1 MTIACSDC
9 GTLQDL
15 PPLTRGAT
23 LICPVCRS
31 HLQRTAGR
39 SLIAALA
46 CAIATFL
53 LLFPA
58 NLLPLMQVSMLGMTR
73 DSRIYSGVARL
84 WEHHWVIPAILVA
97 LFVMILPLL
106 RFGLLS
112 TVLALL
118 CLRRR
123 PHWLGAG
130 YRWAMHL
137 DPWAMPDVFLLGAAV
152 GYSRVAANLPVNLL
166 PGGFC
171 LIGAALM
178 CMLTRVS
185 LDRRTVWRAIAMEQE
200 PPAPDVAAISC
211 SACELVLPS
220 DQLFTPCPRC
230 GLRLHARR
238 PVSMMRTLA
247 LVIAGF
253 VLYFPANLYP
263 MSTDL
268 QMGTHV
274 SHRIIDGILDLF
286 GAGLWPLGILI
297 FFTSVAIPL
306 LKLAGLSWF
315 MFSVKRGSR
324 SHLVLK
330 TRLHRFI
337 DEIGRWSNLDVF
349 TVAVFVPLLQFDSLA
364 SADAAPGST
373 AFILVVVLTMIA
385 SQVFDPR
392 LMWDAALEFRG
403 G

>member
-15 PPLTRGAT
+15 PELPGGST
-23 LICPVCRS
+23 LVCPVCKSR
-31 HLQRTAGR
+31 LERTAGR

-46 CAIATFL
+46 CAVATFL

-84 WEHHWVIPAILVA
+84 WEHHWVIPAILIA

-112 TVLALL
+112 VVLAWLHL
-118 CLRRR
+118 GRHSR
-123 PHWLGAG
+123 WLGRG
-130 YRWAMHL
+130 FRWAMHL

-152 GYSRVAANLPVNLL
+152 GYSRVVANLPVVVM

-178 CMLTRVS
+178 CMLTRAS
-185 LDRRTVWRAIAMEQE
+185 LDRRTVWRAIAMERGP
-200 PPAPDVAAISC
+200 PPADVGAISC
-211 SACELVLPS
+211 VACELVLPA
-220 DQLFTPCPRC
+220 DQAFTSCPRC
-230 GLRLHARR
+230 GLHLQPRK

-247 LVIAGF
+247 LVVAGF

-286 GAGLWPLGILI
+286 GAGLWPLGVLI
-297 FFTSVAIPL
+297 FCTSVAIPL

-315 MFSVKRGSR
+315 MFSVRRPTR

-337 DEIGRWSNLDVF
+337 DEVGRWSNIDVF
-349 TVAVFVPLLQFDSLA
+349 TIAVFVPVLQFDSLA

-392 LMWDAALEFRG
+392 LMWDAAYERC
-403 G
+403 